1 MSRGLST
8 GMDLVYAI
16 PGSVA
21 LIEWLLAA
29 ALYAIAWRR
38 MKPGLNRFGDALA
51 VAGLVTALGGA
62 AWLVWAG
69 TLNPALIRSSLAT
82 GWAVSALVVYAV
94 LAHRRQERLSAL
106 AVLVFAIL
114 LQVLAVAGLLSQWGA
129 EAPLP
134 EVFLPLWTALRTL
147 TGLVGYGGLAMS
159 AMLILLS
166 FTLTRI
172 QHRLSVEHLTA
183 AIGLPALEW
192 QAWQI
197 ALVALGLSLSIGLI
211 RSWWGLGLVI
221 LGGIPWALITW
232 LLLAAS
238 AYGFIQ
244 GAAHR
249 RTARA
254 LLVLACAVGIVSVLS
269 LSGPLAEA
277 GVTSYIQP

>member
-1 MSRGLST
+1 MRFRETSALHLLMGRGLRT
-8 GMDLVYAI
+8 NMDFVYVI
-16 PGSVA
+16 PGVAA

-38 MKPGLNRFGDALA
+38 MESGPNRFGDGLV
-51 VAGLVTALGGA
+51 VAGMVTALGGA

-69 TLNPALIRSSLAT
+69 TLNPALIRSSLGA

-94 LAHRRQERLSAL
+94 LAHRRKERLSAL
-106 AVLVFAIL
+106 AMLVFAIL
-114 LQVLAVAGLLSQWGA
+114 LQAFAVAALLLQWGA
-129 EAPLP
+129 QASLP
-134 EVFLPLWTALRTL
+134 KAFLPLWTALRTL

-172 QHRLSVEHLTA
+172 QQKLSVEHLTA
-183 AIGLPALEW
+183 AIGLPTLEW
-192 QAWQI
+192 QSRQI
-197 ALVALGLSLSIGLI
+197 ALVALSLSLSIGLS

-238 AYGFIQ
+238 AYGYIQ

-254 LLVLACAVGIVSVLS
+254 LLVLAFAVGIVSL
-269 LSGPLAEA
+269 LTCQAP
-277 GVTSYIQP
+277 

>member
-1 MSRGLST
+1 
-8 GMDLVYAI
+8 MDFVYVI
-16 PGSVA
+16 PGVAA

-29 ALYAIAWRR
+29 ALYAIAWHR
-38 MKPGLNRFGDALA
+38 MRSGPNRFGDGLV

-69 TLNPALIRSSLAT
+69 RLYPALIRSSLAT
-82 GWAVSALVVYAV
+82 GWAVSALLVYAV
-94 LAHRRQERLSAL
+94 LAHRRKERLSAL
-106 AVLVFAIL
+106 AMLIFATL
-114 LQVLAVAGLLSQWGA
+114 LQAFALAALLSRWGA
-129 EAPLP
+129 EASLP
-134 EVFLPLWTALRTL
+134 EAFLPLWTALRTL

-159 AMLILLS
+159 ATLILLS

-192 QAWQI
+192 QSRQI
-197 ALVALGLSLSIGLI
+197 ALVALSLSVSIGLI

-221 LGGIPWALITW
+221 VGGIPWALITW

-249 RTARA
+249 RTSRV
-254 LLVLACAVGIVSVLS
+254 LLVLACAAGIVSLLS
-269 LSGPLAEA
+269 LPGPLMGA
-277 GVTSYIQP
+277 GYTQP